1 MVSIEDEEDEE
12 IYDEIPED
20 FEFHNEDNEKKKKD
34 LVDKEFRIFQSFR
47 EKENPEPRYQQ
58 HE

>member
-12 IYDEIPED
+12 ICDEIPED

-34 LVDKEFRIFQSFR
+34 LVDKEFRIF
-47 EKENPEPRYQQ
+47 
-58 HE
+58 